1 MTMKQARL
9 SFLRSS
15 KRIAEVSHQEPK
27 AKRIKVAVPVP
38 KKPVPEEPRETL
50 KKNNAVQKLD
60 LMNNNK
66 RETKFSDSMK
76 DAVKTL
82 CKICK
87 YV

>member
-9 SFLRSS
+9 SFLRSG

-27 AKRIKVAVPVP
+27 AKRVKVAVPVP

-66 RETKFSDSMK
+66 SETKFSDSMK
-76 DAVKTL
+76 DSVKTL